1 MWNRRIEMKLQVKFK
16 TVPVFHWNDQSV
28 LDEHEVMRRVEER
41 RNNIEFH
48 WDIFLWHFDVID
60 MLMTDSPIADHLAI
74 GRCAAQTHSGNGDKI
89 EVDVTYD
96 VILSDDSTQLS
107 NKLNETSEY
116 LRGLLMYQLPFNDLG
131 LDTSILSNPDENGD
145 EVKVGVTC
153 DPNNTQCTIE
163 IVEE

>member
-1 MWNRRIEMKLQVKFK
+1 
-16 TVPVFHWNDQSV
+16 
-28 LDEHEVMRRVEER
+28 
-41 RNNIEFH
+41 
-48 WDIFLWHFDVID
+48 
-60 MLMTDSPIADHLAI
+60 MTDSPIADHLAI

-145 EVKVGVTC
+145 EVKVGVNC

>member
-1 MWNRRIEMKLQVKFK
+1 MKLQVKFK
-16 TVPVFHWNDQSV
+16 TVPIFHRNDQSE
-28 LDEHEVMRRVEER
+28 LGEQEVMKRVEER
-41 RNNIEFH
+41 RSNMEFH

-60 MLMTDSPIADHLAI
+60 MLMTDSPIADYLAI
-74 GRCAAQTHSGNGDKI
+74 GRCATQTHSGNGDKI
-89 EVDVTYD
+89 EVVVTYD
-96 VILSDDSTQLS
+96 VILSDDSAQLS
-107 NKLNETSEY
+107 NKLNETSDY

-131 LDTSILSNPDENGD
+131 LDTGILSNPDENGD